1 MWDAEWGGSQPQPWC
16 YNLISPPPY
25 LYLYNLS
32 NVLIKKMKKNKF
44 KFCTWE
50 LTLVGTIL
58 SCGGG
63 GGDKI
68 VHMGFET
75 SWAFLVRWRVAA
87 VVVKLRT
94 WELTLVGIF
103 WCGGG
108 GGHVR
113 RRLHR
118 YMTINYSIRRRRR
131 CAAAAP
137 TAVKLRTWESTLTGI
152 FGAAAAAAWVMFCVR
167 VFFVPLRFLFKTR
180 NFITAL
186 DGCKTM

>member
-1 MWDAEWGGSQPQPWC
+1 
-16 YNLISPPPY
+16 
-25 LYLYNLS
+25 
-32 NVLIKKMKKNKF
+32 MKKNKF

-94 WELTLVGIF
+94 WELTLVGTF
-103 WCGGG
+103 WCGGRSG
-108 GGHVR
+108 QVR
-113 RRLHR
+113 RRRWR
-118 YMTINYSIRRRRR
+118 YMTINYSIRRWRRGGGDARRR
-131 CAAAAP
+131 CAAAAAHVHDNQLFYLAAA
-137 TAVKLRTWESTLTGI
+137 AV
-152 FGAAAAAAWVMFCVR
+152 AAAAAR
-167 VFFVPLRFLFKTR
+167 GGGGGGTR
-180 NFITAL
+180 T
-186 DGCKTM
+186 